1 MKCLI
6 VAAGQGTR
14 LREKGGSKPLIP
26 LRGTPLIEHVIAR
39 ALAAGVTGFVVVGG
53 YRGEE
58 LGKELER
65 IATRRSARITYVFN
79 SDWQRANGV
88 SVLAAKPHFGEPFLL
103 TMCDHLIDPDILR
116 ALMSARPQPDSVT
129 LAIDHRVDS
138 PLNDPDDV
146 TRVLCDAGRIEQIGK
161 TIPCFNAID
170 TGAFLCTPG
179 MFAALEASQADGDDS
194 ISGAMTVL
202 ARWRKA
208 FVLDVGQKL
217 WMDVDD
223 QAAFDK
229 AQTLLD
235 SGLL

>member
-14 LREKGGSKPLIP
+14 LREKGGSKPLIE

-39 ALAAGVTGFVVVGG
+39 ALTAGITEFVIVGG

-58 LGKELER
+58 LSAELDR
-65 IATRRSARITYVFN
+65 IAARRHARITYVSN
-79 SDWQRANGV
+79 PDWRRANGV
-88 SVLAAKPHFGEPFLL
+88 SVLAARPHLPDPFLL

-116 ALMSARPQPDSVT
+116 ALMSAQPEPDSVT
-129 LAIDHRVDS
+129 LAIDHRIDS

-161 TIPCFNAID
+161 TIPRFNAFD
-170 TGAFLCTPG
+170 TGAFLCTPA
-179 MFAALEASQADGDDS
+179 MFAALEASQAAGDDS
-194 ISGAMTVL
+194 ISGAMTML
-202 ARWRKA
+202 ASWRKA
-208 FVLDVGQKL
+208 FVLDVGDKL

-223 QAAFDK
+223 PAAFDK
-229 AQTLLD
+229 VQSLLD